1 MMNKKHCMNWK
12 NIGWSAAWLLLAACT
27 HELDSFGEGGGQSG
41 SDHGNGQCYVVD
53 YAEVGEEGAG
63 TRALLSDGELPP
75 NKRISSLTYLLYE
88 GDDLVKCRKISDIGT
103 STTWP
108 LTRSTMTWAQ
118 RQELKDTLE
127 LDRQYTAVF
136 IANSWRD
143 EVTDDE
149 GLLDETNQLLK
160 NRQTLSQAYLVMPA
174 EGFTDA
180 TLYYI
185 DKKEISFATGNADGI
200 DRDHPYNCPVAL
212 SRIVARTDIE
222 RTDTGLNGGTD
233 EEEAFKA
240 YLAGALEEMETDLLA
255 DAGTVYTSLRT
266 YLGTLANLYDAE
278 TGTYAASYDKLAE
291 AIRNSVPTIWDK
303 QKDAITQAVHTEL
316 LTDCAANTAIR
327 AQCAPWQDY
336 QTATVTYDTPAN
348 AFGLDKLEAVNR
360 AGLANDA
367 SSLTYGICPSDDD
380 TPGKVVMAGL
390 GAAGC
395 NTIQTLTLA
404 NEDNTQIVFTGLEF
418 ATGHGKNELLRL
430 VCNPLGKLDY
440 AEGAATKNVTVTLDW
455 DEYITIE
462 VFNDCFV
469 SVEGGTQDGFVQ
481 EAQAKLAGYDTHQ
494 YGSWDSFNLQLTLPD
509 MSQDGSAVCTPTL
522 SRDTE

>member
-1 MMNKKHCMNWK
+1 MAADKTRQATATD
-12 NIGWSAAWLLLAACT
+12 SAMWWT
-27 HELDSFGEGGGQSG
+27 
-41 SDHGNGQCYVVD
+41 
-53 YAEVGEEGAG
+53 
-63 TRALLSDGELPP
+63 TRKWERQGPAHVPPLSDGELPA
-75 NKRISSLTYLLYE
+75 NERISSLTYLLYE
-88 GDDLVKCRKISDIGT
+88 GDDLVKYRKISDIGT

-108 LTRSTMTWAQ
+108 LTRANMTWAQ

-127 LDRQYTAVF
+127 LNRQYTAVF

-160 NRQTLSQAYLVMPA
+160 NRQELSQAYLVMPA

-212 SRIVARTDIE
+212 SRIAARTDIE

-233 EEEAFKA
+233 EEAAFKN
-240 YLAGALEEMETDLLA
+240 YLAGALAGMETGLLA
-255 DAGTVYTSLRT
+255 DGGTVYASLST
-266 YLGTLANLYDAE
+266 YLGALATRYDAE
-278 TGTYAASYDKLAE
+278 TETYAASYTKLAE
-291 AIRNSVPTIWDK
+291 AIRSSVQTIWNA
-303 QKDAITQAVHTEL
+303 QKDAITRAVHTAL
-316 LTDCAANTAIR
+316 LTDCADNDAIQ
-327 AQCAPWQDY
+327 AQCAPWQNY
-336 QTATVTYDTPAN
+336 QTATVTYATPAN
-348 AFGLDKLEAVNR
+348 AFGLATLEAVNR
-360 AGLANDA
+360 NGLANDA
-367 SSLTYGICPSDDD
+367 SSLTYDICPSDDD
-380 TPGKVVMAGL
+380 TPGGKVVIAGL

-404 NEDNTQIVFTGLEF
+404 KASGTQIAFTGLEF

-440 AEGAATKNVTVTLDW
+440 TEGAATKDVTVTLDLGK
-455 DEYITIE
+455 YISLE
-462 VFNDCFV
+462 NCFE
-469 SVEGGTQDGFVQ
+469 SVEGGTQNGFVQ
-481 EAQAKLAGYDTHQ
+481 EAKEKLDDYDTQYGTQ

-509 MSQDGSAVCTPTL
+509 MSQDGNAVCTPTL
-522 SRDTE
+522 SRATE